1 MNKLK
6 EWFINFVSQFIRFF
20 IFSKIYV
27 KKNKAKQFK
36 EPPVIYICNQSN
48 HYIDYLLYN
57 KFDTDSVFILSE
69 KKFINHF
76 ILNKEYIKYDKDESF
91 KKILKTLKKQ
101 NIFLFFEEENTFN
114 ENICSLIHFLLK
126 EKKELKIIPLS
137 VCYDDL
143 NTWRS
148 HAYIIEGDAFILDND
163 DSSLTNQELQ
173 SVILDYLDDI
183 SLNNDTL
190 KNKIEKIAYFST
202 FNSPKEYSNYLFN
215 IKKSDS
221 ELINNIY
228 NEIENINK
236 EIENINK
243 EIEYSQIEQYKNLPI
258 INFHKKFHFISDFH
272 YVLLFIICLF
282 GFILNLPFIFIQ
294 EKIITRFFK
303 SNIQFFRGLFGLF
316 FITIISFTIFI
327 ESSFGSLFI
336 YLILSLIS
344 LKYSRFSYFKVA
356 SFLNDRYIPNSLK
369 TKFLKLK
376 YNTFIKFLM

>member
-27 KKNKAKQFK
+27 KKNKTKQFK
-36 EPPVIYICNQSN
+36 DSPVIYICNQSN

-148 HAYIIEGDAFILDND
+148 HAYIIEGDAFILDNE

-183 SLNNDTL
+183 SLNNDSL

-202 FNSPKEYSNYLFN
+202 FNSPNEYSNYLFN

-236 EIENINK
+236 EIE
-243 EIEYSQIEQYKNLPI
+243 YSQIEQYKNLPI
-258 INFHKKFHFISDFH
+258 INFHKKFNFISDFH

>member
-1 MNKLK
+1 MKKLK

-27 KKNKAKQFK
+27 KKNKTKQFK
-36 EPPVIYICNQSN
+36 ESPVIYICNQSN

-57 KFDTDSVFILSE
+57 KFDTNSVFILSK

-76 ILNKEYIKYDKDESF
+76 IINKEYLKYDKDESF
-91 KKILKTLKKQ
+91 KKVLKTLKKE
-101 NIFLFFEEENTFN
+101 NIFLFLEEENTFN
-114 ENICSLIHFLLK
+114 EDICSLINFLLK

-148 HAYIIEGDAFILDND
+148 HAYIIEGDPFILENE

-183 SLNNDTL
+183 SLNNDSL

-236 EIENINK
+236 EIE
-243 EIEYSQIEQYKNLPI
+243 YSQIEQYKNLPI

-272 YVLLFIICLF
+272 YILLFIICLF

-303 SNIQFFRGLFGLF
+303 SNIQFFRGLISLF

-327 ESSFGSLFI
+327 ESSFGSLLI
-336 YLILSLIS
+336 YLILSFIS

>member
-148 HAYIIEGDAFILDND
+148 HAYIIEGDAFILDNE

-183 SLNNDTL
+183 SLNNDSL

-228 NEIENINK
+228 N

>member
-27 KKNKAKQFK
+27 KKNKTKQFK
-36 EPPVIYICNQSN
+36 DSPVIYICNQSN

-57 KFDTDSVFILSE
+57 KFDTDSVFILS
-69 KKFINHF
+69 KKKLINHF
-76 ILNKEYIKYDKDESF
+76 ILNKEYIKYNKDESF
-91 KKILKTLKKQ
+91 KKVLNTLKKE

-137 VCYDDL
+137 VCFDDL

-148 HAYIIEGDAFILDND
+148 HAYIIEGEAFILDNA

-183 SLNNDTL
+183 SLNNDSL

-202 FNSPKEYSNYLFN
+202 YNSPKEYSNYLLN

-221 ELINNIY
+221 QLINNIY
-228 NEIENINK
+228 REIENINK
-236 EIENINK
+236 ETEYP
-243 EIEYSQIEQYKNLPI
+243 EIERYKNLPI

-272 YVLLFIICLF
+272 YVLLFIICLL
-282 GFILNLPFIFIQ
+282 GFLLNLPFIFIQ
-294 EKIITRFFK
+294 ERIIDRFFK

-316 FITIISFTIFI
+316 FITIISCTILI
-327 ESSFGSLFI
+327 ESSFGSLLI
-336 YLILSLIS
+336 YLILSFIS
-344 LKYSRFSYFKVA
+344 LKYSRFSYLKIA
-356 SFLNDRYIPNSLK
+356 SLLNDRYIPNSLK

>member
-6 EWFINFVSQFIRFF
+6 ECFINFVSQFIRFF

-76 ILNKEYIKYDKDESF
+76 ILNKEYIKYNKDESF
-91 KKILKTLKKQ
+91 KKVLNTLKKQ

-173 SVILDYLDDI
+173 SVMLDYLDDI

-236 EIENINK
+236 ETEYS
-243 EIEYSQIEQYKNLPI
+243 EIERYKDLPI

-316 FITIISFTIFI
+316 FITIISFAIFI
-327 ESSFGSLFI
+327 ESSFGSLLI

>member
-148 HAYIIEGDAFILDND
+148 HAYIIEGDAFILDNE

-183 SLNNDTL
+183 SLNNDSL

-228 NEIENINK
+228 N

-303 SNIQFFRGLFGLF
+303 SNIQFFRGLFSLF

-327 ESSFGSLFI
+327 ESSFGSLLI

>member
-376 YNTFIKFLM
+376 YNTFIKF

>member
-148 HAYIIEGDAFILDND
+148 HAYIIEGDAFILDNE

-183 SLNNDTL
+183 SLNNDSL

-228 NEIENINK
+228 N

-327 ESSFGSLFI
+327 ESSFGSLLI

>member
-114 ENICSLIHFLLK
+114 ENICSLINFLLK

-148 HAYIIEGDAFILDND
+148 HAYIIEGDAFILDNE

-228 NEIENINK
+228 N

>member
-1 MNKLK
+1 MSKLK
-6 EWFINFVSQFIRFF
+6 ECFINFVSQFIRFF

-27 KKNKAKQFK
+27 TKNKSKKFK
-36 EPPVIYICNQSN
+36 EPPVIYICNQSS

-57 KFDTDSVFILSE
+57 KFDTNSVFILSK

-76 ILNKEYIKYDKDESF
+76 IINKEYLEYDKAESF
-91 KKILKTLKKQ
+91 KKVLKTLNKQ
-101 NIFLFFEEENTFN
+101 NIFLFFEEESTFN
-114 ENICSLIHFLLK
+114 ENICSLIDFLLK

-148 HAYIIEGDAFILDND
+148 HAYIIEGDAFILDNA

-183 SLNNDTL
+183 SLNNDSL
-190 KNKIEKIAYFST
+190 KNQIEQIAYFST
-202 FNSPKEYSNYLFN
+202 YNSPKEYSNYLLN

-236 EIENINK
+236 ETEYP
-243 EIEYSQIEQYKNLPI
+243 EIERYKNLPI

-272 YVLLFIICLF
+272 YVLLFIICLL
-282 GFILNLPFIFIQ
+282 GFLLNLPFIFIQ
-294 EKIITRFFK
+294 ERIIDRFFK

-316 FITIISFTIFI
+316 FITIISCTILI
-327 ESSFGSLFI
+327 ESSFGSLLI
-336 YLILSLIS
+336 YLILSFIS

-356 SFLNDRYIPNSLK
+356 SLLNDRYIPNSLK

>member
-27 KKNKAKQFK
+27 RKNKTKQSK
-36 EPPVIYICNQSN
+36 ESTVIYICNQN
-48 HYIDYLLYN
+48 NNYIDYLLYN

-76 ILNKEYIKYDKDESF
+76 ILNKEYVKYDKDESF
-91 KKILKTLKKQ
+91 KKVLNTLKKQ

-183 SLNNDTL
+183 SLNNDSL

-236 EIENINK
+236 EIE
-243 EIEYSQIEQYKNLPI
+243 YSPIEQYKNLPI

>member
-27 KKNKAKQFK
+27 RKNKTKQSK
-36 EPPVIYICNQSN
+36 ESTVIYICNQN
-48 HYIDYLLYN
+48 NNYIDYLLYN

-76 ILNKEYIKYDKDESF
+76 ILNKEYIKYNKDESF
-91 KKILKTLKKQ
+91 KKVLNTLKKE

-148 HAYIIEGDAFILDND
+148 HAYIIEGDAFILDNA

-183 SLNNDTL
+183 SLNNDNF
-190 KNKIEKIAYFST
+190 KNKIEQIAYFST
-202 FNSPKEYSNYLFN
+202 YNSPKEYSNYLLN

-236 EIENINK
+236 ETEYP
-243 EIEYSQIEQYKNLPI
+243 EIERYKNLPI

-272 YVLLFIICLF
+272 YVLLFIICLL
-282 GFILNLPFIFIQ
+282 GFLLNLPFIFIQ
-294 EKIITRFFK
+294 ERIITRFFK
-303 SNIQFFRGLFGLF
+303 SNIQFFRGLFSLF
-316 FITIISFTIFI
+316 SITIISFTIFI
-327 ESSFGSLFI
+327 ESSFGSLLI

>member
-27 KKNKAKQFK
+27 KKNKTKQSK
-36 EPPVIYICNQSN
+36 ESTVIYICNQSN
-48 HYIDYLLYN
+48 NYMDYLLYN

-76 ILNKEYIKYDKDESF
+76 ILNKEYIKYNKDESF
-91 KKILKTLKKQ
+91 KKILKTFKKE
-101 NIFLFFEEENTFN
+101 NLFLFFEDENIFN

-148 HAYIIEGDAFILDND
+148 HAYIIEGDAFILNNA

-173 SVILDYLDDI
+173 SVISDYLDDI
-183 SLNNDTL
+183 SLNNDSL

-202 FNSPKEYSNYLFN
+202 YNSPKQYSNYLLN
-215 IKKSDS
+215 IKKSYS

-228 NEIENINK
+228 SEIENINNEAEYS
-236 EIENINK
+236 EIER
-243 EIEYSQIEQYKNLPI
+243 YKNLPI

-272 YVLLFIICLF
+272 YVLLFIICLL
-282 GFILNLPFIFIQ
+282 GFLLNLPFIFIQ
-294 EKIITRFFK
+294 ERIIDRFFT
-303 SNIQFFRGLFGLF
+303 SNIQFFRGLFSLF
-316 FITIISFTIFI
+316 FITIISFTILI
-327 ESSFGSLFI
+327 ESSFGSLLI
-336 YLILSLIS
+336 YLILSFVS

>member
-6 EWFINFVSQFIRFF
+6 ECFINFVSQFIRFF

-27 KKNKAKQFK
+27 KKNTAKQFK

-57 KFDTDSVFILSE
+57 KFDTDSVFILSK

-76 ILNKEYIKYDKDESF
+76 IINKEYVKYDKDESL
-91 KKILKTLKKQ
+91 KKVLKTLKKQ

-236 EIENINK
+236 ETEYS
-243 EIEYSQIEQYKNLPI
+243 EIERYKDLPI

-303 SNIQFFRGLFGLF
+303 SNIQFFRGLFSLF

-327 ESSFGSLFI
+327 ESSFGSLLI

>member
-6 EWFINFVSQFIRFF
+6 AYFINFVSQFIRFF

-27 KKNKAKQFK
+27 KKNKTKQFK

-57 KFDTDSVFILSE
+57 KLGTNSVFILSK

-76 ILNKEYIKYDKDESF
+76 IMNKEYVEYDKAESF
-91 KKILKTLKKQ
+91 KKVLNTLKKQ

-163 DSSLTNQELQ
+163 DYSLTNQELQ

-183 SLNNDTL
+183 SLNNDSL

-236 EIENINK
+236 EIE
-243 EIEYSQIEQYKNLPI
+243 YSPIEQYKNLPI

>member
-27 KKNKAKQFK
+27 KKNKTKQFK
-36 EPPVIYICNQSN
+36 ESPVIYICNQSN

-57 KFDTDSVFILSE
+57 KFDTNSVFILSK

-76 ILNKEYIKYDKDESF
+76 IINKEYLKYDKDESF
-91 KKILKTLKKQ
+91 KKVLKTLKKE
-101 NIFLFFEEENTFN
+101 NIFLFLEEENTFN
-114 ENICSLIHFLLK
+114 EDICSLINFLLK

-148 HAYIIEGDAFILDND
+148 HAYIIEGDPFILENE

-183 SLNNDTL
+183 SLNNDSL

-236 EIENINK
+236 EIE
-243 EIEYSQIEQYKNLPI
+243 YSQIEQYKNLPI

-272 YVLLFIICLF
+272 YILLFIICLF

-303 SNIQFFRGLFGLF
+303 SNIQFFRGLISLF

-327 ESSFGSLFI
+327 ESSFGSLLI
-336 YLILSLIS
+336 YLILSFIS

>member
-236 EIENINK
+236 EIE
-243 EIEYSQIEQYKNLPI
+243 YSQIEQYKNLPI

-294 EKIITRFFK
+294 GKIITRFFK

>member
-236 EIENINK
+236 EIE
-243 EIEYSQIEQYKNLPI
+243 YSQIEQYKNLPI
-258 INFHKKFHFISDFH
+258 INFHKNFHFISDFH

>member
-114 ENICSLIHFLLK
+114 ENICSLIHLLFK

-148 HAYIIEGDAFILDND
+148 HAYIIEGDAFILDNE

-183 SLNNDTL
+183 SLNNDSL

-228 NEIENINK
+228 N

>member
-148 HAYIIEGDAFILDND
+148 HAYIIEGDAFILDNE

-183 SLNNDTL
+183 SLNNDSL

-236 EIENINK
+236 EIE
-243 EIEYSQIEQYKNLPI
+243 YSQIEQYKNLPI
-258 INFHKKFHFISDFH
+258 INFHKKFNFISDFH

-303 SNIQFFRGLFGLF
+303 SNIQFFRGLFSLF

-327 ESSFGSLFI
+327 ESSFGSLLI

>member
-114 ENICSLIHFLLK
+114 ENICSLINFLLK

-148 HAYIIEGDAFILDND
+148 HAYIIEGDAFILDD
-163 DSSLTNQELQ
+163 EDSSLTNQELQ

-183 SLNNDTL
+183 SLNNDSL

-236 EIENINK
+236 EIE
-243 EIEYSQIEQYKNLPI
+243 YSQIEQYKNLPI
-258 INFHKKFHFISDFH
+258 INFHKKFNFISDFH

-303 SNIQFFRGLFGLF
+303 SNIQFFRGLFSLF

-327 ESSFGSLFI
+327 ESSFGSLLI

>member
-114 ENICSLIHFLLK
+114 ENICSLINFLLK

-148 HAYIIEGDAFILDND
+148 HAYIIEGDAFILDNE

-183 SLNNDTL
+183 SLNNDSL

-236 EIENINK
+236 EIE
-243 EIEYSQIEQYKNLPI
+243 YSQIEQYKNLPI
-258 INFHKKFHFISDFH
+258 INFHKKFNFISDFH

-303 SNIQFFRGLFGLF
+303 SNIQFFRR
-316 FITIISFTIFI
+316 II
-327 ESSFGSLFI
+327 
-336 YLILSLIS
+336 
-344 LKYSRFSYFKVA
+344 
-356 SFLNDRYIPNSLK
+356 
-369 TKFLKLK
+369 
-376 YNTFIKFLM
+376 

>member
-36 EPPVIYICNQSN
+36 EPPVIYISNQSN

-236 EIENINK
+236 EIE
-243 EIEYSQIEQYKNLPI
+243 YSQIEQYKNLPI

>member
-236 EIENINK
+236 EIE
-243 EIEYSQIEQYKNLPI
+243 YSQIEQYKNLPI

-272 YVLLFIICLF
+272 YVLLFIICLL

>member
-6 EWFINFVSQFIRFF
+6 ECFINFVSQFIRFF

-27 KKNKAKQFK
+27 KKKKNKAKQFK

-76 ILNKEYIKYDKDESF
+76 ILNKEYIKYNKDESF
-91 KKILKTLKKQ
+91 KKVLNTLKKQ

-228 NEIENINK
+228 NKIENINK
-236 EIENINK
+236 ETEYS
-243 EIEYSQIEQYKNLPI
+243 EIERYKDLPI
-258 INFHKKFHFISDFH
+258 INFHKKFH
-272 YVLLFIICLF
+272 LLIRLH
-282 GFILNLPFIFIQ
+282 
-294 EKIITRFFK
+294 FK
-303 SNIQFFRGLFGLF
+303 
-316 FITIISFTIFI
+316 FTIYFYT
-327 ESSFGSLFI
+327 G
-336 YLILSLIS
+336 
-344 LKYSRFSYFKVA
+344 KNHYSIFQIQYPIF
-356 SFLNDRYIPNSLK
+356 
-369 TKFLKLK
+369 
-376 YNTFIKFLM
+376 

>member
-236 EIENINK
+236 EIE
-243 EIEYSQIEQYKNLPI
+243 YSQIEQYKNLPI

-344 LKYSRFSYFKVA
+344 
-356 SFLNDRYIPNSLK
+356 
-369 TKFLKLK
+369 
-376 YNTFIKFLM
+376 

>member
-114 ENICSLIHFLLK
+114 ENICSLINFLLK

-148 HAYIIEGDAFILDND
+148 HAYIIEGDAFILDNE

-183 SLNNDTL
+183 SLNNDSL

-236 EIENINK
+236 EIE
-243 EIEYSQIEQYKNLPI
+243 YSQIEQYKNLPI
-258 INFHKKFHFISDFH
+258 INFHKKFNFISDFH

-303 SNIQFFRGLFGLF
+303 SNIQFFRGLFSLF

-327 ESSFGSLFI
+327 ESSFGSLLI

>member
-6 EWFINFVSQFIRFF
+6 ECFINFVSQFIRFF
-20 IFSKIYV
+20 TFSKIYV

-57 KFDTDSVFILSE
+57 KFDTNSVFILSK

-76 ILNKEYIKYDKDESF
+76 IINKEYVKYDKDESF
-91 KKILKTLKKQ
+91 KKVLNTLKKQ

-114 ENICSLIHFLLK
+114 ENICSLVNFLLK

-236 EIENINK
+236 ETEYS
-243 EIEYSQIEQYKNLPI
+243 EIERYKDLPI

-316 FITIISFTIFI
+316 FITIISFAIFI
-327 ESSFGSLFI
+327 ESSFGSLLI

>member
-1 MNKLK
+1 M
-6 EWFINFVSQFIRFF
+6 
-20 IFSKIYV
+20 
-27 KKNKAKQFK
+27 
-36 EPPVIYICNQSN
+36 
-48 HYIDYLLYN
+48 
-57 KFDTDSVFILSE
+57 
-69 KKFINHF
+69 
-76 ILNKEYIKYDKDESF
+76 
-91 KKILKTLKKQ
+91 
-101 NIFLFFEEENTFN
+101 
-114 ENICSLIHFLLK
+114 
-126 EKKELKIIPLS
+126 
-137 VCYDDL
+137 
-143 NTWRS
+143 
-148 HAYIIEGDAFILDND
+148 
-163 DSSLTNQELQ
+163 
-173 SVILDYLDDI
+173 
-183 SLNNDTL
+183 
-190 KNKIEKIAYFST
+190 
-202 FNSPKEYSNYLFN
+202 
-215 IKKSDS
+215 
-221 ELINNIY
+221 
-228 NEIENINK
+228 
-236 EIENINK
+236 
-243 EIEYSQIEQYKNLPI
+243 PI

>member
-236 EIENINK
+236 EIE
-243 EIEYSQIEQYKNLPI
+243 YSQIEQYKNLPI
-258 INFHKKFHFISDFH
+258 INFYKKFHFISDFH

>member
-236 EIENINK
+236 EIE
-243 EIEYSQIEQYKNLPI
+243 YSQIEQYKNLPI

>member
-114 ENICSLIHFLLK
+114 ENICSLINFLLK

-148 HAYIIEGDAFILDND
+148 HAYIIEGDAFILDNE

-183 SLNNDTL
+183 SLNNDSL

-228 NEIENINK
+228 N